1 MSAGEDRHRAA
12 GSAPG
17 AVAHAPAK
25 ASRLDRVSFVVAGA
39 QKSGTQALDRYL
51 REHPELCLPR
61 LVPVGDTMTAE
72 VHFFDTDSL
81 FGSDHVDYSAYHAKF
96 DSRPPQRLLGEVTP
110 AYLYWPT
117 AAERIARYNAAMK
130 IIVVLRNP
138 ITRAYSH
145 WNKSRSG
152 HREPLPFLEA
162 VRAEPQRLR
171 GLPLRKAM
179 RFNYVERGFYV
190 AQLQRLWR
198 YFPVEQTLVLK
209 TEELLE
215 SPPASLSKIA
225 GFLGIAPFAAVAS
238 KSVNAG
244 EYAAPMSTEARRFLV
259 GIFEQEIHEL
269 ERLLGWDCSR
279 WLAVDEAG

>member
-1 MSAGEDRHRAA
+1 MSAGEDHRREAA
-12 GSAPG
+12 SAPR
-17 AVAHAPAK
+17 AVAHTAAK
-25 ASRLDRVSFVVAGA
+25 AGGPDRVSFIVAGA

-61 LVPVGDTMTAE
+61 LVPVGNAMTGE
-72 VHFFDTDSL
+72 VHFFDTDS
-81 FGSDHVDYSAYHAKF
+81 FFWSENVDYSAYHAKF
-96 DSRPPQRLLGEVTP
+96 EARPSQRLLGEVTP

-117 AAERIARYNAAMK
+117 AAERIARYNPAMK

-145 WNKSRSG
+145 WNKSRRG
-152 HREPLPFLEA
+152 HRDPLPFLEA

-198 YFPVEQTLVLK
+198 YFPVAQTLVLR

-215 SPPASLSKIA
+215 SPSAALSKIA

-244 EYAAPMSTEARRFLV
+244 EYEAPMSAEARRFLAGV
-259 GIFEQEIHEL
+259 FEQEIHEL
-269 ERLLGWDCSR
+269 ERLLGWDCSQ
-279 WLAVDEAG
+279 WLALGGPG